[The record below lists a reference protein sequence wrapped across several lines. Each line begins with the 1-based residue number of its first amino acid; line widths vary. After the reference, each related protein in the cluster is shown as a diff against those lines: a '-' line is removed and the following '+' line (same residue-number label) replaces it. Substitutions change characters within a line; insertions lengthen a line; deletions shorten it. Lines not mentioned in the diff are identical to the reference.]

1 MGFNS
6 VFKGLRNGVR
16 SSVSL
21 WFDFMVSKKRAPIMA
36 VASIAHHTS
45 TIASCVVHGRLMWD
59 FQKTVACYPVS
70 LHIH

>member
-1 MGFNS
+1 
-6 VFKGLRNGVR
+6 
-16 SSVSL
+16 
-21 WFDFMVSKKRAPIMA
+21 MVSEFLCHFGLILWSQKKMAPIMA

-59 FQKTVACYPVS
+59 FLKTVACYPVS